1 MTVKI
6 KHVVP
11 GSRHRVRYGD
21 EFIAFER
28 KGRASSRQRL
38 LIKVEPDCR
47 VEVLAPPSATDE
59 EVREAVRK
67 RAGWIWK
74 QLESFRS
81 QGTTAAKRYVGGES
95 HLYLGKQHVLRIT
108 PGHGRLDE
116 LRLYRGRFE
125 VNPDDRSS
133 AHLRELFMDWYR
145 RRAVEVFERRLEAM
159 ADQALWLK
167 QVPELS
173 VRTMHKQWG
182 NCTPSGRLT
191 LNMHLVKA
199 PRECIDYVILHEL
212 CHLAEHNHSKRFYR
226 LMAQVMP
233 GWEDIKKL
241 LDSKASTILAS

>member
-6 KHVVP
+6 NHAMP
-11 GSRHRVRYGD
+11 EQRHRIRYGD
-21 EFIAFER
+21 ELIVFER
-28 KGRASSRQRL
+28 KDRASARQKV

-47 VEVLAPPSATDE
+47 VEVLAPPSATDT

-67 RAGWIWK
+67 RAKWICR
-74 QLESFRS
+74 QLEAFRA
-81 QGTTAAKRYVGGES
+81 QGGTTAKRYVGGES
-95 HLYLGKQHVLRIT
+95 HLYLGKQHVLKIT
-108 PGHGRLDE
+108 PGHGPQDE

-125 VNPDDRSS
+125 VNPSNRDP
-133 AHLRELFMDWYR
+133 AHLRKLFMDWYR
-145 RRAVEVFERRLEAM
+145 RRAFEVFERRLEAM

-167 QVPELS
+167 QVPDLS

-182 NCTPSGRLT
+182 NCTPSGRLN

-241 LDSKASTILAS
+241 LDSKASAILAS